1 MAREIPE
8 AVRAVAGLAATVL
21 DEVRKLPET
30 LPGLPVRL
38 AGLAMQTSLRVQQQ
52 YSGLVARGD
61 ELLTGL
67 RGEHEPGLATFD
79 EDLPEPS
86 ARSSAFD
93 RAAEPYFDD
102 LEDGEIES
110 AALADEV
117 ADDLAVADL
126 PVAVLAVA
134 TDDDGDLDPAEV
146 ATLPE
151 DPAADAVT
159 AVVDELAAAV
169 ADEVVEEVPDAVPDE
184 VLEDLTGGTA
194 ADDDVI
200 EGQRTIEEAVEEAVA
215 DDALADAVVAG
226 EPPAPREVP
235 SLADVTPDT
244 APDDTATLEDAT
256 MDVAALDEAEE
267 ELVDLGGPDAAASVT
282 PPATD
287 AGTAATAPV
296 EGYDA
301 FSIPAL
307 RGRLRAYPAEIVADL
322 LDYERVTRGRA
333 P

>member
-21 DEVRKLPET
+21 DEVRKLPDT

-93 RAAEPYFDD
+93 RVAEPWFDD
-102 LEDGEIES
+102 DHEDGEIES

-126 PVAVLAVA
+126 PVAGVDELAV
-134 TDDDGDLDPAEV
+134 
-146 ATLPE
+146 
-151 DPAADAVT
+151 
-159 AVVDELAAAV
+159 AVVDEV
-169 ADEVVEEVPDAVPDE
+169 AEEMPDAVPDE
-184 VLEDLTGGTA
+184 VLDDLTTGSA
-194 ADDDVI
+194 ADDVI
-200 EGQRTIEEAVEEAVA
+200 EGQRTIDEAVEEAVS
-215 DDALADAVVAG
+215 DGALADAVVAG

-244 APDDTATLEDAT
+244 APDDTATLDDAT
-256 MDVAALDEAEE
+256 PDVAALEEAGE
-267 ELVDLGGPDAAASVT
+267 ELVDLGGPDAAASVA
-282 PPATD
+282 PSAPD
-287 AGTAATAPV
+287 AGTAVTAPI

-307 RGRLRAYPAEIVADL
+307 RGRLRAYPAETVADL
-322 LDYERVTRGRA
+322 LDYERATRARA
-333 P
+333 PYVTLLQNRLEKLNADRG